1 MWQIYGRKDI
11 VLTRGGLCRDRSR
24 SNSEGREVSNG
35 HSSSRVRVKDQTLI
49 TSDRSMIRKGS

>member
-24 SNSEGREVSNG
+24 SNSEGEKSATVI
-35 HSSSRVRVKDQTLI
+35 VA
-49 TSDRSMIRKGS
+49 